1 MVTEYGKSQLL
12 GEGGDNLGYI
22 WRREVKIPV
31 IVSYINHW
39 VLEYRF
45 NIS

>member
-1 MVTEYGKSQLL
+1 MEHGKIQLL

-31 IVSYINHW
+31 IVKLNKS
-39 VLEYRF
+39 LGA
-45 NIS
+45 